1 MRFIQFPDLD
11 LLRDVPERGP
21 LLLLLAALDLTDSA
35 LRIEHPRLDVDAER
49 LHPPPPPTEL
59 LAELL
64 LARFAELRTL
74 VGRYNAAVD
83 DAIGLDPHR
92 DLPF

>member
-1 MRFIQFPDLD
+1 MRFIQLPDLD
-11 LLRDVPERGP
+11 LLRDVPERGA
-21 LLLLLAALDLTDSA
+21 LLLLLAALDLVDSS
-35 LRIEHPRLDVDAER
+35 LRIEHPRIDFDPDTL
-49 LHPPPPPTEL
+49 LPPPPPTEL

-74 VGRYNAAVD
+74 VARYNAAVD
-83 DAIGLDPHR
+83 DAIGRDPHK

>member
-11 LLRDVPERGP
+11 LLRDVPERGA
-21 LLLLLAALDLTDSA
+21 LLLLLAALDLTDSS
-35 LRIEHPRLDVDAER
+35 LRIEHPRLDIDPDE
-49 LHPPPPPTEL
+49 LHPPPPATEL

-74 VGRYNAAVD
+74 VVRYNAAVD
-83 DAIGLDPHR
+83 DAIGHHTR
-92 DLPF
+92 QDLPF